1 MLLESC
7 AGPSRENSKLSHF
20 QNSVY
25 AQGKQLVSEEEIE
38 EFQHKFPFKGAVR
51 MDPTSVNEQQVHLN
65 TRRPSEFP
73 VDAKLA
79 FDSSYRA
86 RMLHHKKATT
96 SPKRLEDS

>member
-1 MLLESC
+1 MLLEGC
-7 AGPSRENSKLSHF
+7 TGPIRENSKLSHF